1 MSRER
6 DSRGR
11 FIKGNEI
18 GLETRIKKGEVLRT
32 VYDDSYPE
40 DILDYFRH
48 YEGYPTLE
56 GWCEDRDIYYN
67 TALYWTKST
76 AETYALFVDAYAQCK
91 MIQRRRLLEGGL
103 SGRYNP
109 QFSKFVASAC
119 HGMSERVEQ
128 DNNVTVSVKI
138 DDSVDEYYQ

>member
-18 GLETRIKKGEVLRT
+18 GLETRVKPGEILRT
-32 VYDDSYPE
+32 VYDDSYAD
-40 DILDYFRH
+40 DILNYFMTH
-48 YEGYPTLE
+48 TGYPTVQA
-56 GWCEDRDIYYN
+56 WCAERGIYYN
-67 TALYWTKST
+67 TAVNWGRNEELCPR
-76 AETYALFVDAYAQCK
+76 FVIAYAQC
-91 MIQRRRLLEGGL
+91 MAIQQAKGIEGGM
-103 SGRYNP
+103 SGRFNP
-109 QFSKFVASAC
+109 QFAKFMLSAC